1 MSYERNFML
10 IESAQ
15 NERLKTA
22 IKLLNSN
29 HTLRNSG
36 LAAAEGL
43 HLAEILL
50 HLPGVHIE
58 SVWIPQSL

>member
-50 HLPGVHIE
+50 HLPGDRK
-58 SVWIPQSL
+58 SVV